1 MEKIYAALTV
11 STAIFILLGTA
22 LAVSFSAMIKGDK
35 LPDE

>member
-11 STAIFILLGTA
+11 FTAIFILLGTA